1 MMQDRNDNSQIDL
14 SLTTFS
20 REPLIVDP
28 HNHIGYHDRS
38 LIRAQF
44 VTVRGPE
51 FSKGPAMYIISPA
64 DYDAVEDMVGSK
76 VVGDAQQAVV
86 MPAHVTENIWAPTIT
101 FKFPEKVVLCRA
113 AALAKCSR
121 DHLTACIMRGNI
133 GNGWVAAFHESQA
146 SLSSFSALL
155 RVEPSY
161 IIDPGCSSTNADCTV
176 DCGQRLV
183 PFERSLQKRYA
194 GAKELRK
201 KFFKNLVLEKDT
213 LVSCEMTSLFLE
225 ECNHLHIVVFC

>member
-1 MMQDRNDNSQIDL
+1 
-14 SLTTFS
+14 
-20 REPLIVDP
+20 
-28 HNHIGYHDRS
+28 
-38 LIRAQF
+38 
-44 VTVRGPE
+44 
-51 FSKGPAMYIISPA
+51 MYIISPA

-76 VVGDAQQAVV
+76 VVGDAQQAV
-86 MPAHVTENIWAPTIT
+86 MPAHATENKWAPNIT
-101 FKFPEKVVLCRA
+101 SKFPEKVVLCRA

-176 DCGQRLV
+176 DCDQHLV
-183 PFERSLQKRYA
+183 PFEMSLQKRYA

-201 KFFKNLVLEKDT
+201 KFFKNLVIEKDT
-213 LVSCEMTSLFLE
+213 LVSGEMMLIFLRRMQSLTHCPVL
-225 ECNHLHIVVFC
+225 LIFCSTNGNQCSH